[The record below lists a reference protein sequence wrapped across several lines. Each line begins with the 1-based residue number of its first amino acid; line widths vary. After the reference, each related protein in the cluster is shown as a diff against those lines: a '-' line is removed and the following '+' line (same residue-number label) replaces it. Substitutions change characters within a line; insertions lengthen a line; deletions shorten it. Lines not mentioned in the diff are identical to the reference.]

1 MIKDKSGQTQYQF
14 DNTTALNIGNP
25 QKVGQGTITFNRQVM
40 AGCIYRPL
48 LETDAISEDAKARC
62 ELIKSEWKSPI
73 GAYTQNSKGGVF
85 FRKSVADFINRR
97 DGVDDSHED
106 NIFMTNGA
114 SEGVRIAFASLIR
127 NSNDGILVP
136 IPQYPLYSA
145 LITLGGGELMPYYLN
160 EDAGWTC
167 GVEDIERSI
176 DEARLNGVAP
186 RAIVVINPG
195 NPTGQVMDR
204 ETLESIVKV
213 AYEHQILIMADE
225 VYQQNVYKEGKEFIS
240 MRKVIAEMGDPYSDA
255 VELISMNSTS
265 KGILGECGLRGGY
278 FETHNLSNR
287 AEEMLYKLKS
297 IELCSNTPG
306 QIATHL
312 MVDPPQVARESADCV
327 DLYNKEAGFVMG
339 GMKERAKLL
348 CDSFNEMK
356 QVTCTEIEGAMYGFP
371 KLHFS
376 QKFIDAALA

>member
-1 MIKDKSGQTQYQF
+1 M
-14 DNTTALNIGNP
+14 
-25 QKVGQGTITFNRQVM
+25 
-40 AGCIYRPL
+40 C
-48 LETDAISEDAKARC
+48 
-62 ELIKSEWKSPI
+62 
-73 GAYTQNSKGGVF
+73 
-85 FRKSVADFINRR
+85 
-97 DGVDDSHED
+97 
-106 NIFMTNGA
+106 NGA
-114 SEGVRIAFASLIR
+114 SEAVRIAFASLIR

-145 LITLGGGELMPYYLN
+145 LITLGGGELMPYFLN

-167 GVEDIERSI
+167 GVEDVQRSI
-176 DEARLNGVAP
+176 DEAQLNGVSP

-204 ETLESIVKV
+204 ETLEGIVKI
-213 AYEHQILIMADE
+213 AYENQILVMADE

-240 MRKVIAEMGDPYSDA
+240 MRKVIAEMGEPYSNS

-278 FETHNLSNR
+278 METHNLSNR

-312 MVDPPQVARESADCV
+312 MVDPPQIARESAECV

-339 GMKERAKLL
+339 GMTERAKLL
-348 CDSFNEMK
+348 TDSFNDMK

-371 KLHFS
+371 RLHFS
-376 QKFIDAALA
+376 QKFIDGALAQGK